1 VVERAGYYKDRIT
14 LIGFAYV
21 SFFRQRSMKNEG
33 RDRQTR
39 RRQNHDEISHDFTG
53 LMVEI
58 WERLKIAETQVA
70 LPLHRMSRWRLTT
83 ER

>member
-1 VVERAGYYKDRIT
+1 MVERAGYYKDRIT

-39 RRQNHDEISHDFTG
+39 RRQNHDEISHDFLG

-58 WERLKIAETQVA
+58 REPLKIADAQVA
-70 LPLHRMSRWRLTT
+70 LPLPRMSCCRLTM